1 MINAIDLRT
10 LRNVEFLRFGADFYG
25 LVNSN
30 NPVVLNIEP
39 QLMSFKIK
47 LDETSGLY
55 KLGLSSP
62 FTLELDLLDERR
74 DKSTIGISGLIES
87 YCYHFD
93 ANIVL
98 AANLLLTSLNLYGRG
113 IAKLNLPSESG
124 TIDAI
129 VKDWENKPEL
139 TAAITLL
146 GLAAWVAELKT
157 ANQLFEQKYLART
170 EEYGAANPDTL
181 KSKREETVVAF
192 YELRKFLD
200 ANSVLHPNAV
210 YEKLINSLNALID
223 QYNTLLS
230 TRSAEPE
237 TEVEKAPVVS

>member
-25 LVNSN
+25 LVDAND
-30 NPVVLNIEP
+30 PVVLNIEP
-39 QLMSFKIK
+39 QHAAFKIK
-47 LDETSGLY
+47 LDETTGLY
-55 KLGLSSP
+55 KLEQSSP
-62 FTLELDLLDERR
+62 ITQELILEDERR
-74 DKSTIGISGLIES
+74 DKATIGISGMIES

-93 ANIVL
+93 SATVK

-113 IAKLNLPSESG
+113 VAKLNLPSESG

-139 TAAITLL
+139 AAAITLL

-157 ANQLFEQKYLART
+157 ANLLFEQKYLART

-181 KSKREETVVAF
+181 KSKREETVLAF

-200 ANSVLHPNAV
+200 ANSVLHPSAV

-237 TEVEKAPVVS
+237 TEVEKAPAVN

>member
-25 LVNSN
+25 LVNAN
-30 NPVVLNIEP
+30 DPVVLNIEP
-39 QLMSFKIK
+39 QYKAFKIK

-62 FTLELDLLDERR
+62 ITQELVLEDERR
-74 DKSTIGISGLIES
+74 DKAIIGISGMIES

-93 ANIVL
+93 GATVK

-113 IAKLNLPSESG
+113 VAKLNLPSESG

-129 VKDWENKPEL
+129 VKDWETKPEL
-139 TAAITLL
+139 AAAITLL

-157 ANQLFEQKYLART
+157 ANQLFEQKYLERT

-181 KSKREETVVAF
+181 KSKREETVVAY
-192 YELRKFLD
+192 YELRKFIE
-200 ANSVLHPNAV
+200 ANSVIHPSAA
-210 YEKLINSLNALID
+210 YEKLINEINALID

-230 TRSAEPE
+230 TRPVE
-237 TEVEKAPVVS
+237 TELEPDKVVN